1 MKAKKN
7 TIKAMISERIAIDC
21 CHKKMPTKPCLN
33 KASEEINMI
42 KNPKKTLASL
52 RKLLIL
58 ANKNE
63 IKSNKKGIM
72 TEANPK

>member
-1 MKAKKN
+1 
-7 TIKAMISERIAIDC
+7 
-21 CHKKMPTKPCLN
+21 
-33 KASEEINMI
+33 MI